1 VLYLNLE
8 KAGKMD
14 LASKAIQNLKRLKS
28 LRSRRLALETWDV
41 LNEMPVGDS
50 QELAIYNLLRREN
63 VMKISE
69 NIKMV
74 SDIKELLKQINRIE
88 KIKISIDSKF
98 ARNAQG
104 ATISSAL
111 LPSGLL
117 MYDAVD
123 DYEWV
128 VRGNYAVLEQQA
140 VEVD

>member
-1 VLYLNLE
+1 
-8 KAGKMD
+8 MD
-14 LASKAIQNLKRLKS
+14 LTRKAIQNLERLKRL
-28 LRSRRLALETWDV
+28 RNRRVVLETWDV
-41 LNEMPVGDS
+41 LSEIPVGDN
-50 QELAIYNLLRREN
+50 QELAIYNLRRREN
-63 VMKISE
+63 VMNISE

-74 SDIKELLKQINRIE
+74 SDIKEIVKSINRIE

-98 ARNAQG
+98 ARSAQG
-104 ATISSAL
+104 ATISSAI
-111 LPSGLL
+111 LPSGLV